1 MISNRNGVKLT
12 YECLRGLFAGVYAV
26 GNADAVVGTTGES
39 EAGKRVDGR
48 FDISNPLLM
57 ADVRLRHGSRVA
69 PDAAEKRLGFHT
81 EQTRQFVPHIF
92 LHRRIIIV
100 EQIRL

>member
-26 GNADAVVGTTGES
+26 GYADAVVGATGES

-57 ADVRLRHGSRVA
+57 ADVILWHGIRVA
-69 PDAAEKRLGFHT
+69 PDAGEKRLRFHA
-81 EQTRQFVPHIF
+81 EQTRQFVSHIF
-92 LHRRIIIV
+92 LHRRVIIV
-100 EQIRL
+100 EQLRL